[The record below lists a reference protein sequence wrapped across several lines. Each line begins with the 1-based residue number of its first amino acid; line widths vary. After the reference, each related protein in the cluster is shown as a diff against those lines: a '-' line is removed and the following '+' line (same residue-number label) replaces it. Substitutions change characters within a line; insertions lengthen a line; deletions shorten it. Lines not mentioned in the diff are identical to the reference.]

1 MKSWYENIEWIGD
14 YRFPLEHNGKDC
26 REILTEWMSDYVGR
40 IQNCS
45 ILQKDDIARIETFS
59 RGLIECYDLYL
70 NSKFPEAYS
79 TFNCLMDSVKDFLL
93 YVDIG
98 KKDYRCNMIDSYYR
112 IIPDKETHNYQ
123 YMLHIPLK
131 KRYVA
136 STNRFSIPG
145 MPCSYLASELTLC
158 WYECGMP
165 VTFQMAKYDI
175 NLDTAN
181 GKELLRLDINPL
193 QTAISLRS
201 QFYNNISEEDVKEY
215 IKSVCYTFPLVAACS
230 VVVENKDVKFIEE
243 YVLPQMLMAWIKS
256 TTKVAGIRYNSD
268 VKNELARNWCD
279 YNIALPVRDDIAD
292 GYCGYLTSLFKNS
305 MTETSETINM
315 NVFTTDAFSTKIKSI
330 EDFYYKVYWE
340 QKHLKSNNLKQD
352 LVDVDALGKI
362 VDFTQNLLVLLGEL
376 KKEDTNWA
384 YATVLTI
391 LNLSSWGKLIEE
403 RVEKVSPEVADMKR
417 EFVNLVLKFVE
428 ELSSRFR
435 FIQYG
440 EN

>member
-26 REILTEWMSDYVGR
+26 REILTEWVSDYVGR

-131 KRYVA
+131 KRCLA

-175 NLDTAN
+175 NLNTAN

-193 QTAISLRS
+193 QTAVSLRS
-201 QFYNNISEEDVKEY
+201 QFYNNNSEDDVKEY

-230 VVVENKDVKFIEE
+230 VVVENKNVKFIEE

-256 TTKVAGIRYNSD
+256 TTKVAGIRYSSD
-268 VKNELARNWCD
+268 VKNELARNWYN

-305 MTETSETINM
+305 MTETSKTINM

-376 KKEDTNWA
+376 KKEDTNWT

-391 LNLSSWGKLIEE
+391 FNLSSWGKLIEE
-403 RVEKVSPEVADMKR
+403 SVEKVSPEVADMKR
-417 EFVNLVLKFVE
+417 EFVNLVLKFVK

-435 FIQYG
+435 FI
-440 EN
+440 

>member
-1 MKSWYENIEWIGD
+1 
-14 YRFPLEHNGKDC
+14 
-26 REILTEWMSDYVGR
+26 
-40 IQNCS
+40 
-45 ILQKDDIARIETFS
+45 
-59 RGLIECYDLYL
+59 
-70 NSKFPEAYS
+70 
-79 TFNCLMDSVKDFLL
+79 
-93 YVDIG
+93 
-98 KKDYRCNMIDSYYR
+98 
-112 IIPDKETHNYQ
+112 
-123 YMLHIPLK
+123 MLHIPLK
-131 KRYVA
+131 KRCLA

-181 GKELLRLDINPL
+181 GKELLQLDINPL
-193 QTAISLRS
+193 QTAVSLRS
-201 QFYNNISEEDVKEY
+201 QFYNNNSEDDVKEY

-230 VVVENKDVKFIEE
+230 VVVENKNVKFIEE

-268 VKNELARNWCD
+268 VKNELARNWYD

-305 MTETSETINM
+305 MTETSKTINM
-315 NVFTTDAFSTKIKSI
+315 NVFTTDTFSTKIKSI

-352 LVDVDALGKI
+352 LIDVDALGKI
-362 VDFTQNLLVLLGEL
+362 VDFTQNLLVLLGKL
-376 KKEDTNWA
+376 KKEDTNWT

-391 LNLSSWGKLIEE
+391 FNLSSWGRLIEE
-403 RVEKVSPEVADMKR
+403 RVEKVSPEVADTKR

>member
-45 ILQKDDIARIETFS
+45 ILQKDDITRIETFS

-131 KRYVA
+131 KRCLA

-181 GKELLRLDINPL
+181 GKELLQLDINPL
-193 QTAISLRS
+193 QTAVSLRS
-201 QFYNNISEEDVKEY
+201 QFYNNNSEDDVKEY

-230 VVVENKDVKFIEE
+230 VVVENKNVKFIEE

-268 VKNELARNWCD
+268 VKNTLARNWNA
-279 YNIALPVRDDIAD
+279 YNIAIPVRDNNAND
-292 GYCGYLTSLFKNS
+292 GYCRYLTSLFENGMNERSK
-305 MTETSETINM
+305 TIE
-315 NVFTTDAFSTKIKSI
+315 IKKYVLNNNKQI
-330 EDFYYKVYWE
+330 ELIEGFYYRVDRKR
-340 QKHLKSNNLKQD
+340 KHLKTNELNQD
-352 LVDVDALGKI
+352 LVDVDALRKI
-362 VDFTQNLLVLLGEL
+362 VDFTQNLLVLLEQLEKEEVNLTYAMVMTISNLWTWGEL
-376 KKEDTNWA
+376 VKNSIGAVSHEVDDIKKEF
-384 YATVLTI
+384 
-391 LNLSSWGKLIEE
+391 
-403 RVEKVSPEVADMKR
+403 ADI
-417 EFVNLVLKFVE
+417 VLKFAK
-428 ELSSRFR
+428 ELENRFSY
-435 FIQYG
+435 IQYG
-440 EN
+440 ET